1 MPWRSHQDY
10 ELLAELIYF
19 IAESIDWNIDLAHR
33 FHPLELC
40 NLQKEN
46 NYKEKSNC
54 FLSGFPVSLVPFLF
68 SNLSNIDL
76 YSINDCMIT
85 PWKQKI
91 YPTDLNMFS
100 IFYQV
105 FKSRS
110 LDKIQINSKREI
122 KNM

>member
-40 NLQKEN
+40 NLQEEN

-54 FLSGFPVSLVPFLF
+54 FLSDTPVSLVPFLF
-68 SNLSNIDL
+68 SNLSKIDF
-76 YSINDCMIT
+76 YSINDYIIT
-85 PWKQKI
+85 P
-91 YPTDLNMFS
+91 
-100 IFYQV
+100 
-105 FKSRS
+105 
-110 LDKIQINSKREI
+110 
-122 KNM
+122 